1 MKTKERGSLNIL
13 KSRYVVITLA
23 AVLCL
28 TVIIGAAVKIMQ
40 LISSGAWQNPSDEK
54 AQELLAGGG
63 EIVFPFGQYSDIVIL
78 DGERGIFGVKEF
90 GDGQAEDGE
99 YKPVDAEGNHVE
111 YDEKQEYDRFQ
122 LADGNTTVIDTAT
135 GEEVFHTVPGEFIA
149 GRFGEF
155 WLIDGTGSEEF
166 EDVHGSI
173 IASYFYALDDKF
185 SVALDGM
192 IFSDFIEGSSYMLI
206 QREKGVD
213 YATREDLYGRSFLGG
228 STEKLVINTEGKEIY
243 CDDNYDDEDGYIRG
257 IAGNVLIK
265 GNGETLTYIDMDKMA
280 AGDDEPVIRRGEKI
294 MCRMDFEDGS
304 AAACLPRY
312 DKEQDIRLLNDF
324 NPKNADVERQM
335 AKYKWGIVDE
345 NFEPI
350 TSMDFDGAYASE
362 NGYAVVIYDGSKALI
377 RLKGGGKVEQ
387 AG

>member
-1 MKTKERGSLNIL
+1 MKTRERGSLNIFR
-13 KSRYVVITLA
+13 SRFIVITLV

-28 TVIIGAAVKIMQ
+28 TVIIGVSVKIMQ
-40 LISSGAWQNPSDEK
+40 MISSGTWQNPSDEK
-54 AQELLAGGG
+54 VQELLAGGG

-149 GRFGEF
+149 GRFGKF
-155 WLIDGTGSEEF
+155 WIIDGTGSEEF

-185 SVALDGM
+185 NVALDGM
-192 IFSDFIEGSSYMLI
+192 IFSDFTEGSSYMLI

-213 YATREDLYGRSFLGG
+213 YDTREDLYGRSFLGG
-228 STEKLVINTEGKEIY
+228 STEKLVINTEGREIY
-243 CDDNYDDEDGYIRG
+243 CDDDYDDEDGYIRG
-257 IAGNVLIK
+257 IAGNVMIK
-265 GNGETLTYIDMDKMA
+265 GNGKALTYIDLDKLTE
-280 AGDDEPVIRRGEKI
+280 GHGNPVIRSEEKI

-304 AAACLPRY
+304 AAACIPRAKRES
-312 DKEQDIRLLNDF
+312 DNRMLGDF
-324 NPKNADVERQM
+324 APENSDAEKQM
-335 AKYKWGIVDE
+335 KKYKWGFVDK
-345 NFEPI
+345 NFEPL

-362 NGYAVVIYDGSKALI
+362 NGYGVVIYNGAKALI
-377 RLKGGGKVEQ
+377 RIKGGSEN
-387 AG
+387 

>member
-1 MKTKERGSLNIL
+1 
-13 KSRYVVITLA
+13 
-23 AVLCL
+23 
-28 TVIIGAAVKIMQ
+28 
-40 LISSGAWQNPSDEK
+40 
-54 AQELLAGGG
+54 
-63 EIVFPFGQYSDIVIL
+63 
-78 DGERGIFGVKEF
+78 
-90 GDGQAEDGE
+90 
-99 YKPVDAEGNHVE
+99 
-111 YDEKQEYDRFQ
+111 
-122 LADGNTTVIDTAT
+122 
-135 GEEVFHTVPGEFIA
+135 
-149 GRFGEF
+149 
-155 WLIDGTGSEEF
+155 
-166 EDVHGSI
+166 
-173 IASYFYALDDKF
+173 
-185 SVALDGM
+185 
-192 IFSDFIEGSSYMLI
+192 MLI

-304 AAACLPRY
+304 AAACLPGY
-312 DKEQDIRLLNDF
+312 DKERDIRLLNDF

-377 RLKGGGKVEQ
+377 RLKGGRGS
-387 AG
+387 

>member
-1 MKTKERGSLNIL
+1 M
-13 KSRYVVITLA
+13 
-23 AVLCL
+23 
-28 TVIIGAAVKIMQ
+28 
-40 LISSGAWQNPSDEK
+40 ISSGTWQNPSDEK
-54 AQELLAGGG
+54 VQELLAGGG

-99 YKPVDAEGNHVE
+99 YKPVDADCNTLE
-111 YDEKQEYDRFQ
+111 YDKKQEYDRFQ

-155 WLIDGTGSEEF
+155 WIIDGTGSEEF

-185 SVALDGM
+185 NVALDGM
-192 IFSDFIEGSSYMLI
+192 IFSDFTEGSSYMLI

-213 YATREDLYGRSFLGG
+213 YDTREDLYGRSFLGG
-228 STEKLVINTEGKEIY
+228 STEKLVINTEGREIY
-243 CDDNYDDEDGYIRG
+243 CDDDYDDEDGYIRG

-312 DKEQDIRLLNDF
+312 DKERDIRLLNDF
-324 NPKNADVERQM
+324 NPKNADAERQM
-335 AKYKWGIVDE
+335 AKYKWGFVDE
-345 NFEPI
+345 NFEPL
-350 TSMDFDGAYASE
+350 TSMNFDGAYASE
-362 NGYAVVIYDGSKALI
+362 NGYALVIYDGSKALI
-377 RLKGGGKVEQ
+377 RLKGGRES
-387 AG
+387 